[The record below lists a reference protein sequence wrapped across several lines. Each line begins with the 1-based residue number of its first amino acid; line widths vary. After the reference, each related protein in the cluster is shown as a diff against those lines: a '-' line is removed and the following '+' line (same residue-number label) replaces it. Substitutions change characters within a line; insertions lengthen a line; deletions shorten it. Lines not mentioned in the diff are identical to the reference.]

1 VSEGARLAELGARF
15 AHQANQAHREHSP
28 LYERLA
34 RGVAGDREMLTLA
47 AHARSTP

>member
-1 VSEGARLAELGARF
+1 MVPERSREVREGEDPLR
-15 AHQANQAHREHSP
+15 HSP

-34 RGVAGDREMLTLA
+34 RGVAEDREMLTLA